1 MDEISINEIKPSP
14 YQLRLTFKTEDL
26 KQEIER
32 DGLLSPLIVRKK
44 DGFYELI
51 DGQRRFE
58 SLKELGWKKV
68 PVEIQQVDD
77 KKARLMVYKL
87 NSIRESYSVEEKAR
101 YFKRLYD
108 EGMTFYQI
116 GKELNVD
123 DSWVLAHINVFK
135 FPEDIQGAVWSG
147 ELSISHVQRL
157 EPVIG
162 ANVEEATKVAREV
175 LVRRIS
181 VSQTE
186 ELVKDRKE
194 AVERARVDA
203 AKKAIGV
210 MTPIAEVKLETPE
223 DLERAATALKK
234 EAAKKR
240 EQTLTSEDKMRMETD
255 RRHKEEER
263 RRRVEK
269 TQQVLEDRVRTK
281 VEQEV
286 RSKATEELLR
296 QPDFV
301 RQLVRRP
308 EIRQALE
315 ETKKIETPPPS
326 QKLTG
331 YMTLEEP
338 LPVQYQHQ
346 REWNLKQLVGRE
358 LNEKELKFDFVT
370 VGYSQKTVQDLINLL
385 KLAKAKLL
393 VDVRR
398 NPQSMYKPE
407 FNKDRL
413 EKDLAE
419 VGIGYIHMPQLG
431 IPREARDEVYDGS
444 VTPKELLEQYEKEVL
459 KSPEGLQKLL
469 ENVKGKG
476 TFALLCTEIDPTMCH
491 RHKIAQALVEKGM
504 VGYDL

>member
-1 MDEISINEIKPSP
+1 MDEIPINQIKPSP
-14 YQLRLTFKTEDL
+14 YQLRLSFKTEDL
-26 KQEIER
+26 KQEIQR

-44 DGFYELI
+44 DGFYEII

-58 SLKELGWKKV
+58 TLKELGWKKV

-101 YFKRLYD
+101 YFKKLYD

-135 FPEDIQGAVWSG
+135 FPEDIQSAVWSG

-162 ANVEEATKVAREV
+162 ANMEEATKVAKEV
-175 LVRRIS
+175 LFRRIS

-194 AVERARVDA
+194 AVEKARVEA
-203 AKKAIGV
+203 AKRAIGV

-223 DLERAATALKK
+223 DFEKAATALKK
-234 EAAKKR
+234 EAMKKR
-240 EQTLTSEDKMRMETD
+240 EQTLTPEDKTRIEVD
-255 RRHKEEER
+255 RRYKEEER
-263 RRRVEK
+263 RKRAEK
-269 TQQVLEDRVRTK
+269 TQQILEEKVRTK

-286 RSKATEELLR
+286 RTKATEELLR

-301 RQLVRRP
+301 RQLVKRP
-308 EIRQALE
+308 EVRQALE
-315 ETKKIETPPPS
+315 ETRKVETPP

-331 YMTLEEP
+331 YLTLEEP

-346 REWNLKQLVGRE
+346 REWNLKHLVGRE
-358 LNEKELKFDFVT
+358 LNKKELKFDFVT
-370 VGYSQKTVQDLINLL
+370 IGYSQKTLQDLVSLL
-385 KLAKAKLL
+385 RLAKVTLL
-393 VDVRR
+393 IDVRR

-407 FNKDRL
+407 FNKDKL
-413 EKDLAE
+413 EKELP
-419 VGIGYIHMPQLG
+419 GIGVEYIHMPQLG
-431 IPREARDEVYDGS
+431 IPREARDEVYEGS

-459 KSPEGLQKLL
+459 RNREGLQRLL

-491 RHKIAQALVEKGM
+491 RHKIAQALTEKGM

>member
-1 MDEISINEIKPSP
+1 MDEVSIDQIKPSP

-26 KQEIER
+26 KQEIQR

-44 DGFYELI
+44 EGFYELI

-58 SLKELGWKKV
+58 TLKELGWKKI

-101 YFKRLYD
+101 YFKKLYD

-123 DSWVLAHINVFK
+123 DSWILAHINVFK
-135 FPEDIQGAVWSG
+135 FPEDIQNAVWSG

-162 ANVEEATKVAREV
+162 ANIEEATKVAKEV
-175 LVRRIS
+175 LFRRIS

-194 AVERARVDA
+194 AVEKARVEA
-203 AKKAIGV
+203 AKRAIGV

-234 EAAKKR
+234 EAMKKR
-240 EQTLTSEDKMRMETD
+240 EQTLTPEDKTRIEVD
-255 RRHKEEER
+255 RRYKEEER
-263 RRRVEK
+263 RKRAEK
-269 TQQVLEDRVRTK
+269 TQQVLEERVRTK

-286 RSKATEELLR
+286 RTKATEELLR

-301 RQLVRRP
+301 RQLVKRP
-308 EIRQALE
+308 EVRQALE
-315 ETKKIETPPPS
+315 ETRKIETPP

-331 YMTLEEP
+331 YLTLEEP

-358 LNEKELKFDFVT
+358 LNKKELKFDFVT
-370 VGYSQKTVQDLINLL
+370 IGYSQKTVQDLISLL
-385 KLAKAKLL
+385 KLAKVSLL

-407 FNKDRL
+407 FNKDKL
-413 EKDLAE
+413 EKELT
-419 VGIGYIHMPQLG
+419 GIGVEYIHMPQLG
-431 IPREARDEVYDGS
+431 IPREARDEVYEGS

-459 KSPEGLQKLL
+459 RNREGLQRLL

-491 RHKIAQALVEKGM
+491 RHKIAQALIEKGM
-504 VGYDL
+504 MGYDL

>member
-1 MDEISINEIKPSP
+1 MDEIPINQIKPSP
-14 YQLRLTFKTEDL
+14 YQLRLSFKTEDL
-26 KQEIER
+26 KQEIQR
-32 DGLLSPLIVRKK
+32 DGLLSPLIVRRK
-44 DGFYELI
+44 DGFYEII

-58 SLKELGWKKV
+58 TLKELGWKKV

-101 YFKRLYD
+101 YFKKLYD

-135 FPEDIQGAVWSG
+135 FPEDIQSAVWSG

-162 ANVEEATKVAREV
+162 ANMEEATKVAKEV
-175 LVRRIS
+175 LFRRIS

-194 AVERARVDA
+194 AVEKARVEA
-203 AKKAIGV
+203 AKRAIGV

-223 DLERAATALKK
+223 DFERAATALKK
-234 EAAKKR
+234 EAMKKR
-240 EQTLTSEDKMRMETD
+240 EQTLTPEDKTRIEVD
-255 RRHKEEER
+255 RRYKEEER
-263 RRRVEK
+263 RKRAEK
-269 TQQVLEDRVRTK
+269 TQQIMEERVRTK

-286 RSKATEELLR
+286 RTKATEELLR

-301 RQLVRRP
+301 RQLIKRP
-308 EIRQALE
+308 EVRQALE
-315 ETKKIETPPPS
+315 ETRKVETPP

-331 YMTLEEP
+331 YLTLEEP

-358 LNEKELKFDFVT
+358 LNKKELTFDFVT
-370 VGYSQKTVQDLINLL
+370 IGYSQKTVQDLISLL
-385 KLAKAKLL
+385 KLAKVTLL

-407 FNKDRL
+407 FNKDKL
-413 EKDLAE
+413 EKELT
-419 VGIGYIHMPQLG
+419 GIGVEYIHMPQLG
-431 IPREARDEVYDGS
+431 IPREARDEVYEGS

-459 KSPEGLQKLL
+459 RNREGLQRLL

-491 RHKIAQALVEKGM
+491 RHKIAQALIEKGM
-504 VGYDL
+504 MGYDL